1 METTTQEM
9 IRGGSFLWDPVSKAD
24 PFIEA
29 EVSEE
34 HLAFIETI
42 KNFLRKEIFPLHD
55 QIDAKEPGLMPK
67 LIKKVAELGLFL
79 FEIPEEY
86 GGLSLPKTVGLLG
99 AQRLSTSPSLSVS
112 CGAHI
117 GIGTTPIT
125 FYGSPEQ
132 RAKYL
137 PLIATA
143 EKISSYGLTE
153 PGAGSDAL
161 SIKTTAKLSE
171 DGKYYIL
178 NGAKQFITNAG
189 FADLMITYAKVDGE
203 HFTAFIIETKNPGVH
218 IGAEEKKMGIKGSST
233 CSVTLQD
240 CKVPVEN
247 VLGEIG
253 KGHYIAFNT
262 LNAGRLKLGIATGG
276 TAKHVL
282 IETLRYG
289 IERKQ
294 FGTPIVEFQAMKSK
308 IGAMATRIYALD
320 SMAFRTVGYID
331 VAIATLEKNSPDY
344 YKKAAKFLEEY
355 TTEASA
361 LKVFGS
367 EMLSAVVDEALQMYG
382 GYGFIQDYQVERY
395 YRDSRINRIFEG
407 TNEINRMLIPAMLL
421 RKAFK
426 GTIPLFDAIAQATE
440 EVASGTPKGAM
451 GEGMLAEQIQA
462 LEQARAYVLYSTGLI
477 AQRYGMELEKEQD
490 LLMTLSDNI
499 TDIYALDST
508 VARVRKLAVLKGEAT
523 AEIPKAIAEAFAT
536 ETIDRLAERNR
547 RAVAAIFSKNEL
559 AEELKKIATFLPF
572 VPANLTALRGKIADR
587 LISDADWTLSPW

>member
-1 METTTQEM
+1 METTTKEV
-9 IRGGSFLWDPVSKAD
+9 IRGGSFLWDSVLKAD

-34 HLAFIETI
+34 HLAFVETV

-55 QIDAKEPGLMPK
+55 RIDAKEPGLMPK
-67 LIKKVAELGLFL
+67 LIKKVAELGIFL

-99 AQRLSTSPSLSVS
+99 AQHLSTSPSFSVS

-117 GIGTTPIT
+117 GIGATPIT
-125 FYGSPEQ
+125 FYGSREQ

-171 DGKYYIL
+171 DGKHYIL

-218 IGAEEKKMGIKGSST
+218 IGVEEKKMGIKGSST

-240 CKVPVEN
+240 CRVPVEN

-282 IETLRYG
+282 VEALRYG

-308 IGAMATRIYALD
+308 IGSLATRIYALD

-331 VAIATLEKNSPDY
+331 IAVATLDKASPDY
-344 YKKAAKFLEEY
+344 YKRAAKFLEEY

-367 EMLSAVVDEALQMYG
+367 EMLSYVVDEALQMYG

-426 GTIPLFDAIAQATE
+426 GTIPLFDAIARATE
-440 EVASGTPKGAM
+440 EIASGTPEAV
-451 GEGMLAEQIQA
+451 GEGMLAGQVQA

-490 LLMTLSDNI
+490 LLMTISDNI

-508 VARVRKLAVLKGEAT
+508 IARVRKLAVLKGEAT

-536 ETIDRLAERNR
+536 ETVDRLAERNR
-547 RAVAAIFSKNEL
+547 RTVAAIFSGNEL

-587 LISDADWTLSPW
+587 LIGDADWTLSPW